1 MIVFYKGINKN
12 FKVIVMDSFASIIYL
27 KEVLEKWVK
36 GIISFIPNIFTVFI
50 VLIIAKFCTGYICKL
65 FRCYFKNR
73 FPKYSQ
79 FQNLFM
85 YIVLSIFWLFMT
97 LLILD
102 ILRLTGFVTHILAGA
117 GIIGVIGGFALKDVV
132 SNAFAG
138 FLIRIQRP
146 FKYGDWVNISG
157 YEGTVEYQGMLM
169 TGLKTIQGEMAYIPN
184 QTIFDTFYLNYS
196 KFGTIMVIVQIGIS
210 YGDYLEKVEEV
221 ALKTV
226 RSLPMTITPEEADFY
241 FINIG
246 GSTYNFQVRF
256 WINYTGRND
265 YLAATNA
272 AIQALKLAF
281 EKEGIMVAYNV
292 LTLDFGGKGGVNL
305 YDKPI
310 SFVEKKED

>member
-1 MIVFYKGINKN
+1 MGDFTSIV
-12 FKVIVMDSFASIIYL
+12 YL
-27 KEVLEKWVK
+27 KTIFEKWGKEV
-36 GIISFIPNIFTVFI
+36 INYIPNIFIFFVVI
-50 VLIIAKFCTGYICKL
+50 IIAKLCTTYICIF
-65 FRCYFKNR
+65 FRNFFRKR
-73 FPKYSQ
+73 FPKYIA
-79 FQNLFM
+79 FQNMFM
-85 YIVLSIFWLFMT
+85 YFVLTIFWMFIVLLA
-97 LLILD
+97 LD
-102 ILRLTGFVTHILAGA
+102 ILKLTGYVTHILAGA
-117 GIIGVIGGFALKDVV
+117 GIIGVIGGFALKDIV

-157 YEGTVEYQGMLM
+157 YEGTIEYQGMIM

-184 QTIFDTFYLNYS
+184 QLILSTSYLNYS
-196 KFGTIMVIVQIGIS
+196 RFGTIMVIVQIGIS
-210 YGDYLEKVEEV
+210 YGDYLQKVEEV

-226 RSLPMTITPEEADFY
+226 RALPMTINPEEADFY

-292 LTLDFGGKGGVNL
+292 MTLDFGGKGGVNL

-310 SFVEKKED
+310 TFVKKDTKDES